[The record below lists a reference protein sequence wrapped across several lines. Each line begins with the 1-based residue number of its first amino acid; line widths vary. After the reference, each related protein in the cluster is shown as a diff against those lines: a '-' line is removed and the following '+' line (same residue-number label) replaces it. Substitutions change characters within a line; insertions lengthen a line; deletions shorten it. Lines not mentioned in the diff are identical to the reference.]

1 MAVGR
6 FGWKH
11 VATLVGVVVAVQ
23 VGIVAGVKWF
33 IPDAAAQGQF
43 GDTFGATNSLFSG
56 LALAGLICTLILQQ
70 RQMKVQGIDSE
81 RIRVEAASALMIQQ
95 RSNHLN
101 ALTFLMRHYDDR
113 LARLTSDRSSGPAAA
128 DVLRERDALSAQR
141 LQLERIVAGLH
152 ETVVSGLGDQHVR

>member
-1 MAVGR
+1 MTIGK

-11 VATLVGVVVAVQ
+11 VAMLVGIIVAVQ
-23 VGIVAGVKWF
+23 VGIVAAVKWW
-33 IPDAAAQGQF
+33 IPDPAVQGQF

-70 RQMKVQGIDSE
+70 IQIKAQGLDFDH
-81 RIRVEAASALMIQQ
+81 IRAEAASALMIQQ

-101 ALTFLMRHYDDR
+101 ALTFLMRHYDER
-113 LARLTSDRSSGPAAA
+113 LGKLVGERSSGPAAA
-128 DVLRERDALSAQR
+128 NLLRERDALLSQR
-141 LQLERIVAGLH
+141 LELERIVAGLH